1 MFVNK
6 THDHQA
12 KSCWDIS
19 LQRLWHW
26 RKSQGITKVTGTSVT
41 NTTKISCCC
50 SFTQNK
56 RNVGANM
63 ILSICMFST
72 AAVKEDLKRW
82 IIYKAHFMWLESLI
96 CLKWSLVKHTQC
108 IKNNSNKLET
118 SNKGFNESTFL
129 QNYDTVL
136 TPQGSIFM
144 LLCLFVI
151 CVSVRYVC
159 DLDGQIIFW
168 YGLTVVWSNE

>member
-118 SNKGFNESTFL
+118 SNKGFNESTFGR
-129 QNYDTVL
+129 TM
-136 TPQGSIFM
+136 T
-144 LLCLFVI
+144 LCWHLRDLFSCSCV
-151 CVSVRYVC
+151 CLWYVSVCGTCV
-159 DLDGQIIFW
+159 I
-168 YGLTVVWSNE
+168 